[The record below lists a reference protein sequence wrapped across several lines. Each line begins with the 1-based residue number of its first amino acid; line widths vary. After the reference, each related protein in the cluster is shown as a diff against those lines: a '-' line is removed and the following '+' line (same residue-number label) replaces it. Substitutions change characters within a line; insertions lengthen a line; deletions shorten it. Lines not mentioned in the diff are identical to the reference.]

1 MRGSYRKATTP
12 SLTAA
17 TSHSDLP
24 ACPEAKRSDRPP
36 SDAQIKFLA
45 DLMLRPRGERPEA
58 VLDGHGRLS
67 GRNTWVAIDARKAVR
82 P

>member
-17 TSHSDLP
+17 ATSRSDPP

-36 SDAQIKFLA
+36 RDAQIKFLA
-45 DLMLRPRGERPEA
+45 DLMRQRDERPEA
-58 VLDGHGRLS
+58 VLDADGRLS
-67 GRNTWVAIDARKAVR
+67 GRDAWQAIDARKAVR